1 MAKHDMN
8 TDFTGSAFWTAF
20 LSNDWTT
27 MSNTLKTTHSTSTC
41 LECLHSAYLIDSVT
55 TRCNKHQ
62 SVNFLVDQS
71 GSVGAVAFQSNLDF
85 LDAYISQTYD
95 DISMSS
101 IHFFASTFEE
111 YAAYGNNRTQMLN
124 LIRTKSYNAGGT
136 YTGLA
141 INETITRI
149 QAGGYQ
155 NGVPK
160 LMVVMTDGGSAD
172 SVIESSNYARSLGIT
187 MFCIGVGSNIN
198 NAQLLE
204 IA

>member
-1 MAKHDMN
+1 MLVNN
-8 TDFTGSAFWTAF
+8 TA
-20 LSNDWTT
+20 
-27 MSNTLKTTHSTSTC
+27 LKTTHSTSTC